1 MNTAMSG
8 VSLFKSQEDFYRR
21 NKATM
26 KTARELTNEAERGS
40 VDLRYA
46 YKLLPP
52 GSKNFYATA
61 WEQTW
66 GDGALMYR
74 AKMVDSKRPVIE
86 KINLDQP
93 ETGSLPTS
101 APKNGLG
108 SEGLICDTLVGDSAD
123 YMRVSKL
130 GSLLRSNNASG
141 LGDDDGTVSDR
152 SEGSVAEGNEGEEA
166 EAEEGAAA
174 ARIALADG
182 QYAHGEA
189 AWGPAPGDNERAYS
203 YAPSA
208 AGDTPSVRSRVSRR
222 SYGGSVAGSSA
233 EPESTP
239 SYRSAASRD
248 SRYTDFFSATTRTY
262 RSPPPSVG
270 GASAKTGGAASSK
283 GRRTPVSARSMG
295 GLSKDDST
303 SSQSSGARS
312 GGGGGRIRAP
322 SIKLV
327 SGKTDDPSGGMTPAQ
342 RAAAVAAR
350 ATNIPKASAYPAAN
364 ALAKKVRAAK
374 GAPSEGIAAERLSM
388 SPKERARFDKWVQS
402 MGYTV

>member
-1 MNTAMSG
+1 MSG

-123 YMRVSKL
+123 YLRNALYSTR
-130 GSLLRSNNASG
+130 LLAGKPGG
-141 LGDDDGTVSDR
+141 LGD
-152 SEGSVAEGNEGEEA
+152 EEGEATEVNYDDYYEDA
-166 EAEEGAAA
+166 PNVA
-174 ARIALADG
+174 IADG
-182 QYAHGEA
+182 DFAHGSA
-189 AWGPAPGDNERAYS
+189 SWGPAPGDNERAYS

-208 AGDTPSVRSRVSRR
+208 AGDSASVRSRAYSYAPSAAGDTPSVRSRASRR
-222 SYGGSVAGSSA
+222 SKAGSVA
-233 EPESTP
+233 
-239 SYRSAASRD
+239 
-248 SRYTDFFSATTRTY
+248 
-262 RSPPPSVG
+262 
-270 GASAKTGGAASSK
+270 ASAKTGGKAAST
-283 GRRTPVSARSMG
+283 GRRTPVSARSVG
-295 GLSKDDST
+295 GLSKDAST

-374 GAPSEGIAAERLSM
+374 GAPSEGIAAERLNM

-402 MGYTV
+402 MGYKM